1 MVEEEEEEVVV
12 EVVAAVIAVEVEADV
27 VVLVEVATE
36 ATKTPTRRPRG
47 RKVHIDQQTH
57 QRGQGAA
64 SSAAVSGRFSC
75 LLTRTTDR
83 PFSAAFRSENRSESS
98 APRRSWSSA

>member
-12 EVVAAVIAVEVEADV
+12 EVVAAVIAVEVEVDV
-27 VVLVEVATE
+27 VVVAATE
-36 ATKTPTRRPRG
+36 ATETLTRRPRG